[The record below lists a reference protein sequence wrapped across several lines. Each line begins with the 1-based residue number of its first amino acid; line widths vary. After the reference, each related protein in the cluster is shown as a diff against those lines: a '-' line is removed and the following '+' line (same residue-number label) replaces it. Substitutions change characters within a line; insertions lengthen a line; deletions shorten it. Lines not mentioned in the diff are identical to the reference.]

1 MAPNPIALDQEDSYG
16 DRPHEEAKTRID
28 EQEIQRQNQAVSSQP
43 AATEEREA
51 MQHHHQQR
59 KSAVTRIGRA
69 DHCFILPQRQ
79 EDQWDRD
86 IRIRER
92 AVQLALELER
102 QQHRG
107 KDTDANE
114 EGIYARVPV
123 SEGVEKL
130 VGNQA
135 DSLVVFA
142 VLPEKEFGEAWLMA
156 EEWGEVAPLIVEKNV
171 DRVLPR

>member
-1 MAPNPIALDQEDSYG
+1 LGVPITASY
-16 DRPHEEAKTRID
+16 
-28 EQEIQRQNQAVSSQP
+28 
-43 AATEEREA
+43 
-51 MQHHHQQR
+51 
-59 KSAVTRIGRA
+59 
-69 DHCFILPQRQ
+69 CPQRQ

-123 SEGVEKL
+123 SEGIEKL

-135 DSLVVFA
+135 DSLAVFA
-142 VLPEKEFGEAWLMA
+142 VLPVRGAAVKTCLANWS
-156 EEWGEVAPLIVEKNV
+156 NV
-171 DRVLPR
+171 PVGTF